1 MIRSLIRRRT
11 LNCAGIHN
19 TALGMTAGKIIQ
31 IINNPLFDETAFCSR
46 GCSFM
51 ECRARQ
57 WSACQLIA
65 DVQQKAQGGQ
75 AALRF

>member
-31 IINNPLFDETAFCSR
+31 IISNPLFGETALFIHGMTGSA
-46 GCSFM
+46 M
-51 ECRARQ
+51 ECL
-57 WSACQLIA
+57 SLIA
-65 DVQQKAQGGQ
+65 DVQQKAQGG
-75 AALRF
+75 